1 MFMSIEDINKKKN
14 FLKIE
19 YIQIGNLQFDKYKI
33 INISFYYI

>member
-19 YIQIGNLQFDKYKI
+19 YIQIGNFTIRQT
-33 INISFYYI
+33 